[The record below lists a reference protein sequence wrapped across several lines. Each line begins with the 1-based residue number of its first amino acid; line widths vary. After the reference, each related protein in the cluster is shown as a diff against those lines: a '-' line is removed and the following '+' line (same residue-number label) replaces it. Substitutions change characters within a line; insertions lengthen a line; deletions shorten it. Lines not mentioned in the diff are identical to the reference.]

1 MFPQQKALW
10 TQKYSFNQVWKAYLL
25 CFFYRV
31 HDYVVTKAMAQTGAS
46 DVTKTSEWVALIKEE
61 A

>member
-1 MFPQQKALW
+1 MSNIVSLTVNASTTKGSGHKNIHSTKSERLI
-10 TQKYSFNQVWKAYLL
+10 
-25 CFFYRV
+25 C
-31 HDYVVTKAMAQTGAS
+31 VVTKAMAHTGAS